1 MAKSTVIDVSLAQN
15 LIPYRKNW
23 LKHENQHKK
32 HYFIIYYNAQKLW
45 EIVSYMFWWNY
56 NSKSSKIHF
65 YYCQVT
71 ISPTSF
77 ADELLLSYACLT
89 LIITMEVNSS
99 VNKFVLLGLTQN
111 LLKDKVVFVI
121 FLLLYLATLLVNILI
136 VMTIR
141 NSQILGSPM
150 YFFFFYL
157 SFADACF
164 STTTAPRLIVDSVS
178 EKKVISFNGCMTQ
191 IFAFHFFGGMGILVL
206 VLMSFDCYVA
216 ICKLLW

>member
-1 MAKSTVIDVSLAQN
+1 
-15 LIPYRKNW
+15 
-23 LKHENQHKK
+23 
-32 HYFIIYYNAQKLW
+32 
-45 EIVSYMFWWNY
+45 
-56 NSKSSKIHF
+56 
-65 YYCQVT
+65 
-71 ISPTSF
+71 
-77 ADELLLSYACLT
+77 
-89 LIITMEVNSS
+89 MEVNSS

-141 NSQILGSPM
+141 NRQILGSPM

-216 ICKLLW
+216 ICKLLWYTAIMSQKCPCHTGETGLGGGLYPFFSTDSLGFEITLLWPQCYWSLFLWYTAIFETCLHWYLCHQSPHSV